1 MNHESD
7 EVEDEEYE
15 EQVEQM
21 LIENGM
27 MIHTVVNLLVRKGVI
42 KQDEVETEMER
53 LYQEMEKASEGSEES
68 GNS

>member
-1 MNHESD
+1 MNHEGD
-7 EVEDEEYE
+7 EIEDEEYE

-27 MIHTVVNLLVRKGVI
+27 MIHTVVNLLIRKGVI
-42 KQDEVETEMER
+42 KQDEVESEMER
-53 LYQEMEKASEGSEES
+53 LYQEMEKASDTEED

>member
-1 MNHESD
+1 MND
-7 EVEDEEYE
+7 ETDEIEDEEYE

-27 MIHTVVNLLVRKGVI
+27 MIHTVVNLLIRKGVI

-53 LYQEMEKASEGSEES
+53 LYQEMEKATDEGGE
-68 GNS
+68 